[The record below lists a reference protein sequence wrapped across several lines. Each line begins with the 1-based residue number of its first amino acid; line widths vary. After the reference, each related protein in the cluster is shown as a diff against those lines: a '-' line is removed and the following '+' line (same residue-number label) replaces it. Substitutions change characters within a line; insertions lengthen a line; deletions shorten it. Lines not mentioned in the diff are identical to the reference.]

1 MRGVEGARQGQR
13 QWWCNEG
20 MMVAMSVRW
29 SEGKTMA
36 SGGCG
41 SEFRQGC
48 VCVLRTTK
56 GCNRVQAR
64 REWGKRKRN

>member
-1 MRGVEGARQGQR
+1 
-13 QWWCNEG
+13 
-20 MMVAMSVRW
+20 MSVSW
-29 SEGKTMA
+29 SEGKTMT
-36 SGGCG
+36 SDGCG

-64 REWGKRKRN
+64 REGGKSKRNWIWALNRGNVVTFH